1 MGDQSLKVK
10 SSSASHVGMVRKLNE
25 DSYISRDEVGLWS
38 VADGMGGHQAG
49 DMASQTV
56 VGALGTVP
64 ACPNIHDLLEATRN
78 ALNEANSKLIGMDG
92 QFPGGRVPG
101 STVVVLLITGG
112 QAAVVWAGDSRI
124 YRLRNGI
131 AEQITRDHSH
141 VQELVDQ
148 HLIRPE
154 EAESHPMANV
164 ITRAVGIED
173 PLETDALLV
182 DVIEGDRF
190 LLCSDGLTRLL
201 SLEEIQNLMH
211 SQELDEATHTM
222 IHTALIRGAPDNV
235 TVVEVQCQ
243 ADGHM
248 ATPGS
253 VTNGNPGDDLDDDPD
268 DDRTVVF

>member
-1 MGDQSLKVK
+1 
-10 SSSASHVGMVRKLNE
+10 MVRKLNE
-25 DSYISRDEVGLWS
+25 DSYISRDDVGLWS

-49 DMASQTV
+49 DLASKTV
-56 VGALGTVP
+56 VDALATVP
-64 ACPNIHDLLEATRN
+64 ACTDIHELLDATRA
-78 ALNEANSKLIGMDG
+78 ALSEANSTLIGMDG
-92 QFPGGRVPG
+92 QFAGGRVPG

-112 QAAVVWAGDSRI
+112 EAAVVWAGDSRI
-124 YRLRNGI
+124 YRLRNGV

-164 ITRAVGIED
+164 ITRAIGIEE
-173 PLETDALLV
+173 PLETEALLV
-182 DVIEGDRF
+182 DVMEGDRF

-211 SQELDEATHTM
+211 TQEMDEATHTM

-235 TVVEVQCQ
+235 TVVEVQCTDKS
-243 ADGHM
+243 ADH
-248 ATPGS
+248 
-253 VTNGNPGDDLDDDPD
+253 NGNDVDDDD
-268 DDRTVVF
+268 DGDRTVVF